1 MEEQIRV
8 LIAIGFCLLLV
19 MLRLESEKFG
29 VAEYDEADA
38 TGRRASLRRRL
49 AWYVIG
55 FGLILAVDVV
65 HPTSPESLFLRLGD
79 RFQAI
84 FFGLAFAAIGT
95 LQAVAFAWL
104 RYRRL
109 RFPASSSYPGALLN
123 SIGTAFLD
131 EAAYRGILL
140 ALLMGTGMDVS
151 FASAIQAIL
160 YALSTRL
167 GAPGRDLYMLILI
180 LIVGFMSGW
189 LTIVTGGI
197 GAAFLGHAITRFAV
211 FVCTGHPGRVVPRG
225 RDPEDVERRQRLP
238 AGWRVVGAGGEAAYV
253 DR

>member
-8 LIAIGFCLLLV
+8 LIAIGFCLLLI

-29 VAEYDEADA
+29 VAEYDEADV
-38 TGRRASLRRRL
+38 TGRRPSLRRRL
-49 AWYVIG
+49 AWYVVG
-55 FGLILAVDVV
+55 FGLIIAVDLI
-65 HPTSPESLFLRLGD
+65 HPTSSESLYFRLGD
-79 RFQAI
+79 RLQAI
-84 FFGLAFAAIGT
+84 LFGLAFAAIGT

-109 RFPASSSYPGALLN
+109 RFPSSSSYPGALLN
-123 SIGTAFLD
+123 SIGTAFID
-131 EAAYRGILL
+131 EAAFRGILL
-140 ALLMGTGMDVS
+140 ALLLGSGMDAS
-151 FASAIQAIL
+151 FANAIQAIL

-189 LTIVTGGI
+189 LTIATGGI

-211 FVCTGHPGRVVPRG
+211 FVCTGHPGRVAPRG
-225 RDPEDVERRQRLP
+225 RDPEDFERRQRLP
-238 AGWRVVGAGGEAAYV
+238 SGWRVVGAGDPSYTG
-253 DR
+253 R